1 MGKGVIDMEAQQVA
15 VATAES
21 GMSGWLVA
29 LIWIVVIGGVLIG
42 LYFWGRKIQ
51 GRFDEQ
57 QAMINEHKQATQ
69 IFVIDKKK
77 DKLENINLPKMVK
90 EQIPKRQAKRQMP
103 VVIAKIGPQIMTLLC
118 DENIYSILPVKKTCK
133 VELAGVLIVNVLSG
147 KLPQPAKTGF
157 RQKMLVKASKLR
169 TKSVELKDAAA
180 KSDQAAKDAKAQKK
194 AEKLKNKNN

>member
-1 MGKGVIDMEAQQVA
+1 MEAQQVA